1 METKASSFETNVMSN
16 KERLRGGGT
25 RLLDEEKF
33 RKKFVIK
40 YPQLLN
46 KCITDS
52 EIWEK
57 KYKLKFLFKCNK
69 HYNTTGEIRL
79 SEAALLVLESYK
91 HISAGSR
98 ISKEKAL
105 SLSDVFNTSTNV
117 NMNDVVDLVE
127 VEQLSAVSSDSVSS
141 DNIFNISKNT
151 SLNQHLIETTP
162 VSKIRKYSSG
172 SSKYFGSGSSIDSR
186 KSNQSS
192 QSRSR
197 SNSTTSTISTNSDED
212 VNEGKKSKT
221 KTKTKTTRRSK
232 TTKATKAT
240 KATKTTKVVAKR
252 NAVSVAKKTKVK
264 KLSLENKEGP
274 LSPVNRNVMKKR
286 NAILKKK
293 KSQNQIINDKS
304 KTKSK
309 SKRASLMLK
318 SVVEQ
323 TFAAVNASVRSPNSP
338 RVKKTIKMLNEV
350 SQRRRMSENLGSGE
364 NDGNVDNNGSNSTP
378 KKKKRRRRGTM
389 REMFAMQKQ

>member
-1 METKASSFETNVMSN
+1 M
-16 KERLRGGGT
+16 
-25 RLLDEEKF
+25 
-33 RKKFVIK
+33 
-40 YPQLLN
+40 
-46 KCITDS
+46 
-52 EIWEK
+52 
-57 KYKLKFLFKCNK
+57 
-69 HYNTTGEIRL
+69 
-79 SEAALLVLESYK
+79 
-91 HISAGSR
+91 
-98 ISKEKAL
+98 
-105 SLSDVFNTSTNV
+105 
-117 NMNDVVDLVE
+117 
-127 VEQLSAVSSDSVSS
+127 
-141 DNIFNISKNT
+141 
-151 SLNQHLIETTP
+151 
-162 VSKIRKYSSG
+162 
-172 SSKYFGSGSSIDSR
+172 
-186 KSNQSS
+186 
-192 QSRSR
+192 
-197 SNSTTSTISTNSDED
+197 
-212 VNEGKKSKT
+212 
-221 KTKTKTTRRSK
+221 
-232 TTKATKAT
+232 
-240 KATKTTKVVAKR
+240 
-252 NAVSVAKKTKVK
+252 AKKTKVK

-338 RVKKTIKMLNEV
+338 RVKKTTKMLNEV

>member
-1 METKASSFETNVMSN
+1 MEMETKASSFETNVMSN

-57 KYKLKFLFKCNK
+57 KYILKFLFKCNQQ
-69 HYNTTGEIRL
+69 YNTTGEIRL

-212 VNEGKKSKT
+212 INEGKKSNT
-221 KTKTKTTRRSK
+221 KTKTKSTRRSK
-232 TTKATKAT
+232 TTKAT
-240 KATKTTKVVAKR
+240 KATKTTKVVAKC

-264 KLSLENKEGP
+264 KLSLENKKGP

-304 KTKSK
+304 KSKSK